1 MCNAC
6 GFQCCAWDG
15 FSRCGC
21 DWCSNPKCWDD
32 EDEFDDDDGFEDP
45 QDELEVGVS

>member
-6 GFQCCAWDG
+6 GFHCCDYDG

-21 DWCSNPKCWDD
+21 DWCANPACWDD
-32 EDEFDDDDGFEDP
+32 DEERDEFDDFDDVDDSEQP
-45 QDELEVGVS
+45 